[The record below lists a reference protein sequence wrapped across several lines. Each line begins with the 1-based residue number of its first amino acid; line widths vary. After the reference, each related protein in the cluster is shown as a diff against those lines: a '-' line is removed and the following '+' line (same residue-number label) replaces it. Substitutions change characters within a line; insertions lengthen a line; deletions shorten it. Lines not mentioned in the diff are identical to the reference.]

1 MKKTICKVISVIM
14 GAVSIY
20 AIVSCIRTAFA
31 PVYGFMDFSGFAMAI
46 DIAVGL
52 VAAIIAYFTGK
63 AGWK

>member
-14 GAVSIY
+14 CAVFIY
-20 AIVSCIRTAFA
+20 AIIALIRTAFE
-31 PVYGFMDFSGFAMAI
+31 PVYGFLDFSGFAMAI